1 MARSWSKFGRKQE
14 AAIAA
19 LLTQPTVEKAARV
32 AGIGPRTLS
41 RWLRVPE
48 FVEAYRRARL
58 DASSPTLAL
67 LQKGSP
73 NAVAILHNAMADRNT
88 PAAVRVRAADCFLN
102 HAMKARQIDAV
113 EARAAA
119 APSDTDLNAE
129 IHIELGMAGGMIE
142 SAVRCPGEGLD
153 VLPYV
158 TATEPCRAEQDRLQ
172 EFLQDRGLVAIQGNG
187 ESWKR
192 EKCWVPVAQLYTAYL
207 TWEAAR
213 GDPHPLP
220 KWSFEERLRQ
230 LGLEKKRVR
239 PAGRR
244 ETRQV
249 WVWLGI
255 RFHAAAKLP
264 V

>member
-19 LLTQPTVEKAARV
+19 LLTQPTIEKAARV

-58 DASSPTLAL
+58 DASSPALAL

-73 NAVAILHNAMADRNT
+73 NAVVTLHNTMADQNT

-102 HAMKARQIDAV
+102 HAMKAREIDAA

-119 APSDTDLNAE
+119 ARTDTDFSEMLVVRE
-129 IHIELGMAGGMIE
+129 MIQTTTL
-142 SAVRCPGEGLD
+142 CPREGLG
-153 VLPYV
+153 VLPHG

-172 EFLQDRGLVAIQGNG
+172 EFFRDRCLVAVAGES

-192 EKCWVPVAQLYTAYL
+192 EKCWVPVAELYPTYMA
-207 TWEAAR
+207 WAAATSN
-213 GDPHPLP
+213 PHPLP
-220 KWSFEERLRQ
+220 KGLSEEKLRQ
-230 LGLEKKRVR
+230 LGREKERVR

-244 ETRQV
+244 ETKQV

-255 RFHAAAKLP
+255 RFHAARED
-264 V
+264 